1 MTEPQAE
8 HKETPGR
15 TSLWTRVERFA
26 ESTGGI
32 LIFIMMWG
40 VVADVVGRYFLR
52 APVPNV
58 PEFSAMVMPVIAF
71 AGMAALTAR
80 NGNVRITALVRYLR
94 PETRRAIYL
103 VFTVMA
109 FMAMAV
115 VVWQSYVNFL
125 QTYANMDLREATVP
139 FVLWPFRLLV
149 AIGGMLLCVRFLL
162 NIWGALHGSAQSAA
176 AEE

>member
-1 MTEPQAE
+1 ME
-8 HKETPGR
+8 HKTNPERMTV
-15 TSLWTRVERFA
+15 WARVENLF
-26 ESTGGI
+26 ESMGGI

-52 APVPNV
+52 SPVPNV

-71 AGMAALTAR
+71 AGMGALAAR
-80 NGNVRITALVRYLR
+80 NGNVRITALVRYL
-94 PETRRAIYL
+94 PDGTRRAIYL

-109 FMAMAV
+109 FLAMAV

-125 QTYANMDLREATVP
+125 QTYANMSLREATVP

-149 AIGGMLLCVRFLL
+149 AIGGLLLCVRFLV
-162 NIWGALHGSAQSAA
+162 NIWGALHGSAQSVL